1 METVTGGVQQTNVQQ
16 SLAGEQS
23 EWEIATESARNINVR
38 SEITLEE
45 CAAPNRLAPFAFAL
59 AADIIDAQDD
69 ELATGKFILLHDPS
83 APDAW
88 QGTFRAVT
96 YIRARIEDDLAT
108 DSMLDAVIWSW
119 LEEAMDD
126 HGAAMTNLSGT
137 ITRTLS
143 KSFGTLANREDEN
156 DVEIRA
162 SWTPDTADVS
172 DHIRTWLDALA
183 RCAGLT
189 PLPVGVTSLP
199 RR

>member
-1 METVTGGVQQTNVQQ
+1 METVIGGVSHTIVQH
-16 SLAGEQS
+16 SNADDS
-23 EWEIATESARNINVR
+23 EWDIATASARNINVR
-38 SEITLEE
+38 SEIILEE

-59 AADIIDAQDD
+59 AADIIDEQDD

-83 APDAW
+83 APEAW

-108 DSMLDAVIWSW
+108 DPMLDEVIWSW
-119 LEEAMDD
+119 LEEAMED
-126 HGAAMTNLSGT
+126 HNASMSNLSGT

-143 KSFGTLANREDEN
+143 KSFGALSSREDEN

-162 SWTPDTADVS
+162 SWTPDSADAS
-172 DHIRTWLDALA
+172 DHICTWLDALA

-189 PLPVGVTSLP
+189 PLPFGVTSLP